1 MTKHTLFARR
11 AVSVPVNKQVFNG
24 MGTGICNRT
33 CGKGGVKVAK
43 CKKINKKGWG
53 GLLQGLRRDKKGVK
67 GVYSRACGEMKRV
80 GRGFTI
86 GCG

>member
-33 CGKGGVKVAK
+33 CGEGDVKVEK
-43 CKKINKKGWG
+43 WKNKIKIKKLKRG
-53 GLLQGLRRDKKGVK
+53 G

-80 GRGFTI
+80 
-86 GCG
+86 